1 MLACHR
7 SSLSICINQP
17 YTDQVETLDAHNGN
31 KYSCIACTCCNTC
44 TLQEVQ
50 RDNLALYKKLRFM
63 TAYSKGQQQQQQ
75 PHSRQPRN
83 NSGSSSSGAAG
94 GMLSD
99 RDAAATAAAEARYAD
114 LYERELD
121 PFRAFA
127 QSEAEVSALSVTTTA
142 ASTTTSTTSSTTFM
156 VLAATCTWQQALSG
170 LRLRQRR

>member
-1 MLACHR
+1 MRAL
-7 SSLSICINQP
+7 N
-17 YTDQVETLDAHNGN
+17 AHN
-31 KYSCIACTCCNTC
+31 SSETIACTCCITR

-83 NSGSSSSGAAG
+83 NTGSSSSGAGA

-127 QSEAEVSALSVTTTA
+127 QSEAEVSVTTSATDPTNTTYTLIWSALPHVHGIKLGLSYTWEFWRRLLYNKACCAA
-142 ASTTTSTTSSTTFM
+142 ASTCSC
-156 VLAATCTWQQALSG
+156 CTAC
-170 LRLRQRR
+170 